1 MNPKRG
7 GARKVT
13 REIADFI
20 RKKHEE
26 GLASRDINNLV
37 RKNYGVDLHPVTIT
51 RYYSYGVDLHPVTI
65 TRYYRPWHEI
75 IERYKEMAREQKRT
89 RYDRVYHKHYR
100 HLDRY
105 LREIF
110 DKEDV
115 LGINEIASKIRDKTG
130 IEFKPQT
137 LKRKIESYRESGKIL
152 LEEIEPRI
160 YKRR

>member
-1 MNPKRG
+1 MQVCMNPKRG

-37 RKNYGVDLHPVTIT
+37 REN
-51 RYYSYGVDLHPVTI
+51 YGVDLHPVTI

-89 RYDRVYHKHYR
+89 RYDRIYHRYYR

-105 LREIF
+105 LSELFSTSDILSLEEISF
-110 DKEDV
+110 RLK
-115 LGINEIASKIRDKTG
+115 KITS
-130 IEFKPQT
+130 IEFKQET
-137 LKRKIESYRESGKIL
+137 LKKKIQNYHKKGRKPL
-152 LEEIEPRI
+152 LEEIEAQVYRI
-160 YKRR
+160 KK

>member
-1 MNPKRG
+1 MQVRMNPKRG

-26 GLASRDINNLV
+26 GLASGDINNLV
-37 RKNYGVDLHPVTIT
+37 MKN
-51 RYYSYGVDLHPVTI
+51 YGVDLHPVTI

-75 IERYKEMAREQKRT
+75 IERYKKMAREQKRT